1 MRHLRFNTALVVL
14 FLSLFLVDEIH
25 AENGQTYEVGT
36 SILHVHGEPDRDA
49 PIIGLLQRGDKV
61 TAFQEKY
68 GWVQTYYAGE
78 AAWVAKHYLVP
89 IGPEQLPTMDETPA
103 DTMGITVTA
112 PSVNIRSGPG
122 LDYAVVG
129 GTWQGETF
137 ETMGQSGDWLKVS
150 LVDGSSGWIASWLTD
165 ANVGNQTMP
174 TTTET
179 VEEISNE
186 HTTEGSLSG
195 FTIVLDAGHGGR
207 DPGAIAIDGTY
218 EKDLIVDI
226 TRNIAAKLRTYGA
239 TVIETRTADY
249 FISLDE
255 RANMSDGEQADA
267 FISIHYNSF
276 PVLSVQ
282 GINTFYNSQSDYQ
295 LAHDIHSKLAA
306 NVPLQN
312 RGIEQANY
320 KVLRNTQAPSILL
333 ELGFISNP
341 YDLSMIRTADYQNMV
356 ADSIAAGLMQY
367 FLN

>member
-14 FLSLFLVDEIH
+14 FLSLFLVDEVH

-36 SILHVHGEPDRDA
+36 SILHVRGEPDHDA

-61 TAFQEKY
+61 TAFQEKF

-78 AAWVAKHYLVP
+78 VAWIAKHYLVP
-89 IGPEQLPTMDETPA
+89 IASEQPPTMDEAPA
-103 DTMGITVTA
+103 DTMKITVTA

-137 ETMGQSGDWLKVS
+137 ETIGQSGDWLKVS
-150 LVDGSSGWIASWLTD
+150 LVNGSSGWIASWLTN
-165 ANVGNQTMP
+165 ASAENQTASTNEP
-174 TTTET
+174 VAE
-179 VEEISNE
+179 VSNE
-186 HTTEGSLSG
+186 QTAEGSLSG
-195 FTIVLDAGHGGR
+195 LTIVLDAGHGGR
-207 DPGAIAIDGTY
+207 DPGAIAVDGTY

-255 RANMSDGEQADA
+255 RANMSNREQADA
-267 FISIHYNSF
+267 FISVHYNSF

-282 GINTFYNSQSDYQ
+282 GINTFYNSQTDYQ
-295 LAHDIHSKLAA
+295 LALDIHSELAA

-341 YDLSMIRTADYQNMV
+341 YDLSMIRTADYQNNV